1 MSVASEN
8 QNRRRPT
15 PTLRWSILIESI
27 FAYVAVPFYVL
38 PQLIMPKP
46 QKLGFFKR
54 LYLTWVKSVG
64 VALSTGALLGAA
76 EWALAKVL
84 NRRLLDGLPALAT
97 GLGIPALIGGW
108 LIDRHNRLRGA
119 LIAAVAMLPRILV
132 SENWRR
138 DHSSDEEFDQMVK
151 TGSQQLLSV
160 LKEEAEQKYQKR
172 SK

>member
-1 MSVASEN
+1 MSVASN
-8 QNRRRPT
+8 DQNRRRPT
-15 PTLRWSILIESI
+15 PTLQWSILIESI

-38 PQLIMPKP
+38 PQLFMPKP
-46 QKLGFFKR
+46 QKMGFFKR
-54 LYLTWVKSVG
+54 LYFTWVKSVG

-108 LIDRHNRLRGA
+108 LIGRRNRWRGA
-119 LIAAVAMLPRILV
+119 LIGAAAMLPRILV
-132 SENWRR
+132 SESWRR
-138 DHSSDEEFDQMVK
+138 DHSSDEEFDQEMK
-151 TGSQQLLSV
+151 TVSQQLLSL
-160 LKEEAEQKYQKR
+160 LKAEAEQKRQKR